1 MLHSALKYAGLLI
14 ILGFALSKTGGF
26 SPMME
31 KMPDY
36 YWTWD
41 GNIGAGTIFARL
53 IGTIGSI
60 FAPSLSFRPLAQP
73 KTFGQRNA
81 PPDRLLFCL
90 PIAFAIAIIGV
101 AAKYLHP
108 GSTACMPSRSF
119 CRT

>member
-41 GNIGAGTIFARL
+41 GNIGAGTIFAWL

-60 FAPSLSFRPLAQP
+60 FCTQFVIQ
-73 KTFGQRNA
+73 
-81 PPDRLLFCL
+81 
-90 PIAFAIAIIGV
+90 AISSTKDV
-101 AAKYLHP
+101 RSAKR
-108 GSTACMPSRSF
+108 ST
-119 CRT
+119 